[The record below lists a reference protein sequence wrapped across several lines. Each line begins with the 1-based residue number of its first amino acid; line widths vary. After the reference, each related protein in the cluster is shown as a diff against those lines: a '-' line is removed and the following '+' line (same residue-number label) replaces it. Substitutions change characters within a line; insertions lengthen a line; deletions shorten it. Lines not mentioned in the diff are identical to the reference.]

1 MPQPSWF
8 VTRPDFWHTRHN
20 LRHVVCDE
28 QTRKIVTFAVASL
41 GSILPVG
48 VILNGREFADLVESH
63 YDVNNPKT
71 RAVVDSLRKLP

>member
-1 MPQPSWF
+1 
-8 VTRPDFWHTRHN
+8 
-20 LRHVVCDE
+20 
-28 QTRKIVTFAVASL
+28 
-41 GSILPVG
+41 